1 MREHNLVDLN
11 KFFPSL
17 HFQHLELVSPTSLVQ
32 WRFLPFGAN
41 YPPKSAF
48 RVNYPMSSISKGK
61 AAAILCTQQKPDFE
75 HFSRQKWKLLHSSG
89 FWTWLYTSNQRQ
101 GWCQKKAFWRVFVTL
116 INFLKR
122 LEYLHKYCIAS
133 SILFFKF
140 EFSQS
145 ELVLKTNR
153 LDRTKGLKR
162 PFQRQNGLNKHNEF
176 QSLKVFGLFFSNFFW
191 N

>member
-1 MREHNLVDLN
+1 
-11 KFFPSL
+11 
-17 HFQHLELVSPTSLVQ
+17 
-32 WRFLPFGAN
+32 
-41 YPPKSAF
+41 
-48 RVNYPMSSISKGK
+48 MSSISKGK

-162 PFQRQNGLNKHNEF
+162 PFQRQILLEQAQWIPNFEGFWPFL
-176 QSLKVFGLFFSNFFW
+176 NFF
-191 N
+191 